1 MAAEPQR
8 VAWGR
13 GAEALLDAAER
24 LLVTEGRDGLTTR
37 AWRARYGIWA
47 FQNRECTT
55 SQVGSSRIVWSP
67 PP

>member
-8 VAWGR
+8 VAWGG

-37 AWRARYGIWA
+37 RVAAPRA
-47 FQNRECTT
+47 
-55 SQVGSSRIVWSP
+55 
-67 PP
+67 